1 MTTPSNACAR
11 SFSPSLMRTDTL
23 TVSPTLKSGRFL
35 VRSCFFSRASIIG
48 TTSLIFDSFV
58 VPAKGALVF
67 TISIQPVKNNRTRRT
82 HAQVIVVA
90 NPANR
95 REAHVTAGEELV
107 GQAPAG
113 AENEQ
118 RGALAALGREVAKR
132 DRRGGAVAGGCGA
145 DD

>member
-23 TVSPTLKSGRFL
+23 MVSPTLKSGSCL
-35 VRSCFFSRASIIG
+35 VRSCFFSRASRIG
-48 TTSLIFDSFV
+48 TTSLIFGSFV

-67 TISIQPVKNNRTRRT
+67 TIPIQAVKNNRTCRT

-90 NPANR
+90 NSANR
-95 REAHVTAGEELV
+95 READVTAGEELV

-113 AENEQ
+113 AEDEE
-118 RGALAALGREVAKR
+118 RGPLA
-132 DRRGGAVAGGCGA
+132 
-145 DD
+145 